1 MKYAKD
7 RKMTKEGIKHFA
19 DDKTFTKYE
28 DMPNVMNVKTHLSE
42 DSFNTI
48 VGNQEK
54 ANFLTYYDFL
64 NAVGDA
70 PRFCGSEGAGYYREL
85 PAAAMC
91 KKELAAFIATA
102 ISLTNEGD
110 ATKTK
115 ETTDDKGKKT
125 EGKPYSKQGFKNN
138 AKKECTT
145 DASKRTED
153 DKKVCGKK
161 VSDTEKSGAF
171 TADGLCKDKCSKTK
185 EYYPRGPG
193 NM

>member
-1 MKYAKD
+1 
-7 RKMTKEGIKHFA
+7 MTKEGIKQASGQANF
-19 DDKTFTKYE
+19 DKYE
-28 DMPNVMNVKTHLSE
+28 TMPNVMNVKTHLSE

-64 NAVGDA
+64 NAVADA

-110 ATKTK
+110 ATKTR

-125 EGKPYSKQGFKNN
+125 PGKPYS
-138 AKKECTT
+138 
-145 DASKRTED
+145 
-153 DKKVCGKK
+153 
-161 VSDTEKSGAF
+161 
-171 TADGLCKDKCSKTK
+171 
-185 EYYPRGPG
+185 
-193 NM
+193 